1 MKRIYLAMLELALL
15 GWLGAARAQTDWS
28 STFPSGRTGLD
39 SMLHFVLET
48 DEETRQA
55 LTDCL
60 FPSLDDCQ
68 RLFYDPKLGRKVYR
82 YQRQIRR
89 TTSLVLGPRLK
100 GQTQLLVW
108 EATPEDLE
116 VYQGEA
122 RYFPGG
128 YHELADAFQPDLT
141 FYRFKFV
148 EPGRKL
154 GSAYDIMVYL
164 DGHWRL
170 IHRPWVVLF
179 E

>member
-1 MKRIYLAMLELALL
+1 MRKLCVALMGIMGL
-15 GWLGAARAQTDWS
+15 WLGSTQAQPDWS
-28 STFPSGRTGLD
+28 RAFPPGRAGLD

-48 DEETRQA
+48 NEKTRED
-55 LTDCL
+55 LTECL
-60 FPSLDDCQ
+60 FPSLDDCK
-68 RLFYDPKLGRKVYR
+68 RLFHDPKLGRKVYR

-89 TTSLVLGPRLK
+89 TTTLVLGPRME
-100 GQTQLLVW
+100 GQTQLLMW
-108 EATPEDLE
+108 KATPEELDLYE
-116 VYQGEA
+116 GEA

-128 YHELADAFQPDLT
+128 YHELARDFQPDLI

-170 IHRPWVVLF
+170 IHRPWLVLF
-179 E
+179 D